1 MRDISTD
8 VLICGAGAA
17 GLALGIEL
25 ARRGVAFQIVEKTAV
40 PFAGSRGKGI
50 QPRTLEVFEDMRL
63 VDRVAAI
70 GGFYPLVR
78 THAADGFKDEPA
90 MAAELPTPAEP
101 YTRPLMLPQFLTEGL
116 MRDRLAELGHRVSF
130 GSELTAFKET
140 KDGVTATVG
149 GGKIHARYL
158 IGADG
163 GRSFVRRTLDIG
175 FPGQTLAMR
184 AVVADL
190 SLAGLD
196 RHFWHR
202 WGDNLGNQ
210 IALCPLSGTDL
221 FQLQAPIP
229 LEGDVDLSAK
239 GLGAMIAERTKRKD
253 ITVHSVAWAS
263 AYNLNA
269 RLADRYRVGRVFLVG
284 DAAHIHPP
292 TGGQGLNTSIGD
304 AYNIGWKLA
313 AVLNGAPPGLLD
325 TYEAERRPIAE
336 EVLGLSTKLLEA
348 ARQRHDMQRG
358 RENHQ
363 LDLGY
368 PDSALSLVLPSDLRR
383 RACVVCSGDRAP
395 DAPCRGAGGQR
406 TRLFNLFRGTHWTLL
421 INGAA
426 NETVTPRAKLRIH
439 VIGKDILDDG
449 GHIRDAYALA
459 PGACVL
465 IRPDGYVSAVV
476 PNELPAL
483 EKHLAGVGLAKP
495 A

>member
-17 GLALGIEL
+17 GLALAIEL
-25 ARRGVAFQIVEKTAV
+25 ARRGVAFQIVEKAAV

-50 QPRTLEVFEDMRL
+50 QPRTLEVFEDMGL

-116 MRDRLAELGHRVSF
+116 MRDRLAELGHRVSL

-336 EVLGLSTKLLEA
+336 EVLGLSTKLLDA
-348 ARQRHDMQRG
+348 ARQRGDMQRG

-368 PDSALSLVLPSDLRR
+368 PDSPLSLVLPSDLRR
-383 RACVVCSGDRAP
+383 SACVVCSGDRAP

-421 INGAA
+421 SDGAI
-426 NETVTPRAKLRIH
+426 VVPRANLRIH
-439 VIGKDILDDG
+439 IIGKDILDDG

-476 PNELPAL
+476 PANELPAL

>member
-1 MRDISTD
+1 MSDISTD

-17 GLALGIEL
+17 GLALAIEL
-25 ARRGVAFQIVEKTAV
+25 GRRGVAFQIVEKAAV
-40 PFAGSRGKGI
+40 PFNGSRGKGI
-50 QPRTLEVFEDMRL
+50 QPRTLEVFEDMGI

-70 GGFYPLVR
+70 GGFYPMQR
-78 THAADGFKDEPA
+78 AYTADGFKDEPMMTA
-90 MAAELPTPAEP
+90 DPATPAEP

-116 MRDRLAELGHRVSF
+116 MRDRLTELGHRVTF
-130 GSELTAFKET
+130 GSELTGFKET
-140 KDGVTATVG
+140 KDGVTGAVDG
-149 GGKIHARYL
+149 RKVHARYL

-190 SLAGLD
+190 SLEGLD

-202 WGDNLGNQ
+202 WGSSVGNQ
-210 IALCPLSGTDL
+210 IAICPLSGTDL

-239 GLGAMIAERTKRKD
+239 GLGALIAERTGRKD
-253 ITVHSVAWAS
+253 IVVRSVAWAS

-304 AYNIGWKLA
+304 AYNLGWKLA
-313 AVLNGAPPGLLD
+313 AVLNGAPPALLD
-325 TYEAERRPIAE
+325 TYEAERRPIAA
-336 EVLGLSTKLLEA
+336 EVLGLSTKLLDA
-348 ARQRHDMQRG
+348 ARQRGDMQRG

-368 PDSALSLVLPSDLRR
+368 PDSALSLAIPSDLRR
-383 RACVVCSGDRAP
+383 RECTLCPGDRAP
-395 DAPCRGAGGQR
+395 DAPCRGAGGQG
-406 TRLFNLFRGTHWTLL
+406 TRLFNLFRGTHWSLL
-421 INGAA
+421 CGSERPIAVRA
-426 NETVTPRAKLRIH
+426 NLRAF
-439 VIGKDILDDG
+439 VVGKDIRDEG
-449 GHIRDAYALA
+449 GHIRDAYGLTAD
-459 PGACVL
+459 ACVL
-465 IRPDGYVSAVV
+465 VRPDGYVSAVV
-476 PNELPAL
+476 SSSEVAML
-483 EKHLAGVGLAKP
+483 EKHLTSVGLEKP
-495 A
+495 G